1 MKSIENL
8 EHCCFLFQE
17 DEMRKLTRIAV
28 ALLMVFAISGTANA
42 WLLDFEDGLGQDQ
55 VPIASTIPGLQF
67 TNTAGFDWIYGDAT
81 TGNWNVSNDL
91 GDIWGTGRYNMEG
104 YVFAFLGTSQGSG
117 RIDFL
122 NQDGSFFTTGYSSAS
137 DFFVEAYDVND
148 NLIDAASG
156 AANTQWEGVY
166 QLDYLTVSSGM
177 NDIAYVMIHDTG
189 NFWLT
194 DNMSGDASG
203 VPDDAI
209 PEPATLLLLG
219 AGLLAGGIARRKAR
233 K

>member
-1 MKSIENL
+1 MT
-8 EHCCFLFQE
+8 
-17 DEMRKLTRIAV
+17 KLTRIAV

-55 VPIASTIPGLQF
+55 VPIASSIPGLQF
-67 TNTAGFDWIYGDAT
+67 TTTDGFDWIYGDAT
-81 TGNWNVSNDL
+81 TNNWNVSNDL
-91 GDIWGTGRYNMEG
+91 GDVWGTGRYNMEG
-104 YVFAFLGTSQGSG
+104 YVFATIFGSAGDG

-122 NQDGSFFTTGYSSAS
+122 NQDGSFFTTGYSSQS

-166 QLDYLTVSSGM
+166 GLDYLTVSSAM

-189 NFWLT
+189 NYWLT

-203 VPDDAI
+203 VPDDTI